1 MKQISIPMVY
11 NYKGS
16 GNVYLCLIRCYDGTI
31 QILNDYNEVMK
42 TVTEGRGLAD
52 FIKELADGK
61 YA

>member
-1 MKQISIPMVY
+1 MVY

-42 TVTEGRGLAD
+42 IVTEGRGLAD